1 MEINDKRKFTPE
13 GDVIEREPE
22 TISETVNRI
31 LLAEIPCIYDDPR
44 PIKNYLL
51 VRQHAKE
58 TTYAGTKYIIPETAQ
73 QSPNKGVVVSI
84 GPDVAE
90 CAPGDIVTFGR
101 FNAEP
106 IDIDGDTFQLVNSN
120 DLKLV
125 EKVTYAVNA

>member
-1 MEINDKRKFTPE
+1 MEINDKRRFTAE
-13 GDVIEREPE
+13 GDVIEQEPE
-22 TISETVNRI
+22 TIKESISRI
-31 LLAEIPCIYDDPR
+31 LLAEIPCVYDDPR
-44 PIKNYLL
+44 PIKNYCL
-51 VRQHAKE
+51 VRQQAKE
-58 TTYAGTKYIIPETAQ
+58 TVYGGTRFIIPETAQ

-84 GPDVAE
+84 GPEVVE

-106 IDIDGDTFQLVNSN
+106 IDIDGDIFQLVNSN